1 MDKIQYLHQTCDTP
15 GEAVQQIQGRNCVEI
30 GKYRVH
36 PYDPEHTGAHDHHHR
51 RLFPNALEA
60 AMVQS
65 INAEIP

>member
-15 GEAVQQIQGRNCVEI
+15 GEAVQQIQGRNGVEI

-51 RLFPNALEA
+51 RHQTL
-60 AMVQS
+60 S
-65 INAEIP
+65 

>member
-1 MDKIQYLHQTCDTP
+1 MNNGYKRIENMDKIQYLHQTCDTP

-51 RLFPNALEA
+51 RHQTL
-60 AMVQS
+60 S
-65 INAEIP
+65 